1 MAARLREPVPDIMGI
16 KDIMDIKAVLQSRL
30 AAAVAAVL
38 RERNLPG
45 APVAAV
51 LKNKLELSV
60 YMLRLC
66 IFRKNPSCLF
76 RQDGF

>member
-1 MAARLREPVPDIMGI
+1 MGI

-51 LKNKLELSV
+51 LKNKLEIRVS
-60 YMLRLC
+60 M
-66 IFRKNPSCLF
+66 
-76 RQDGF
+76 